1 MKLLSSITLAVAPL
15 STLALAAPKPMKVV
29 VFGGTGYVGSQ
40 VAERLIKRGHTVTAV
55 SRRGVNPKP
64 ESKELSQ
71 VSWVSGDATDIK
83 TVESLIKDSDAAV
96 HAIGLLFDV
105 DSGLSNLNKIVSGS
119 GSVPGDASTYDAITR
134 TTAFNV
140 IESIEKKQSSIM
152 NVMNKD
158 KKFPFCFVSAAEA
171 GWPDVPFGK
180 TIDEKLAP
188 GWLQKYLIAKRAVEQ
203 RLKDSNEKKGVIRS
217 AIYRPSL
224 IWDWTKFD
232 VLPVI
237 PVFNFASAIGIPFVD
252 KTVRVETLADAI
264 VAGLG
269 KYIHSLMKHL
279 AYKTSK
285 HLTTFL
291 SCSSENDD
299 ISGVQRFGEMEDVCQ
314 RVR

>member
-1 MKLLSSITLAVAPL
+1 MKVLSAITLLVAPL
-15 STLALAAPKPMKVV
+15 CISALAAPKPMKVT

-40 VAERLIKRGHTVTAV
+40 VCERLIKRGHKVTAL

-64 ESKELSQ
+64 DSKELSQ
-71 VSWVSGDATDIK
+71 VTWVSGDATDMK
-83 TVESLIKDSDAAV
+83 TVEGLLKDSDAAV
-96 HAIGLLFDV
+96 HSIGLLFDV
-105 DSGLSNLNKIVSGS
+105 DSGLANLNKIVSGS
-119 GSVPGDASTYDAITR
+119 GSVPGEASTYDAITR

-140 IESIEKKQSSIM
+140 IQGIEKKQSSIM

-180 TIDEKLAP
+180 TIDEKIAP

-203 RLKDSNEKKGVIRS
+203 RLKDSNGIRF

-224 IWDWTKFD
+224 IWDWTKLD

-264 VAGLG
+264 VAGL
-269 KYIHSLMKHL
+269 
-279 AYKTSK
+279 
-285 HLTTFL
+285 
-291 SCSSENDD
+291 ENDNV
-299 ISGVQRFGEMEDVCQ
+299 SGVQRFGEMEKISEL
-314 RVR
+314 VR

>member
-1 MKLLSSITLAVAPL
+1 MKVLSAITLLVAPL
-15 STLALAAPKPMKVV
+15 CISALAAPKKPMKVT
-29 VFGGTGYVGSQ
+29 VFGGTGYVGSA
-40 VAERLIKRGHTVTAV
+40 VCERLIKRGHEVTAL

-64 ESKELSQ
+64 DSKELSQ
-71 VSWVSGDATDIK
+71 VNWVSGDATDMK
-83 TVESLIKDSDAAV
+83 TVEGLLNDSDAAV
-96 HAIGLLFDV
+96 HCIGLLFDV
-105 DSGLSNLNKIVSGS
+105 DSGLANLNKIVSGS
-119 GSVPGDASTYDAITR
+119 GSVPGEASTYDAITR

-140 IESIEKKQSSIM
+140 VQGIEKKQSSIM

-180 TIDEKLAP
+180 TIDEKIAP

-203 RLKDSNEKKGVIRS
+203 RLKDSNGIRY

-224 IWDWTKFD
+224 IWDWTKLD

-264 VAGLG
+264 VAGL
-269 KYIHSLMKHL
+269 
-279 AYKTSK
+279 
-285 HLTTFL
+285 
-291 SCSSENDD
+291 ENDNV
-299 ISGVQRFGEMEDVCQ
+299 SGVQRFGEMEKISEL
-314 RVR
+314 VR

>member
-1 MKLLSSITLAVAPL
+1 MKVLSAITLLVAPL
-15 STLALAAPKPMKVV
+15 CISALAAPKPMKVT

-40 VAERLIKRGHTVTAV
+40 VCERLIKRGHEVTAL

-64 ESKELSQ
+64 DSKELSQ
-71 VSWVSGDATDIK
+71 VTWVSGDATDMK
-83 TVESLIKDSDAAV
+83 TVEGLLKDSDAAV
-96 HAIGLLFDV
+96 HCIGLLFDV
-105 DSGLSNLNKIVSGS
+105 DSGLANLNKIVSGS
-119 GSVPGDASTYDAITR
+119 GSVPGEASTYDAITR

-140 IESIEKKQSSIM
+140 IQGIEKKQSSIM

-180 TIDEKLAP
+180 TIDEKIAP

-203 RLKDSNEKKGVIRS
+203 RLKGSNAIRY

-224 IWDWTKFD
+224 IWDWTKLD

-264 VAGLG
+264 VAGL
-269 KYIHSLMKHL
+269 
-279 AYKTSK
+279 
-285 HLTTFL
+285 
-291 SCSSENDD
+291 ENDN
-299 ISGVQRFGEMEDVCQ
+299 ISGVQRFGEMEKISEL
-314 RVR
+314 VR

>member
-1 MKLLSSITLAVAPL
+1 MKVLSAITLLVAPL
-15 STLALAAPKPMKVV
+15 CISALAAPKPMKVT

-40 VAERLIKRGHTVTAV
+40 VCERLIQRGHQVTAL

-64 ESKELSQ
+64 DSKELSQ
-71 VSWVSGDATDIK
+71 VTWVSGDATDMK
-83 TVESLIKDSDAAV
+83 TVEGLLKDSDAAV
-96 HAIGLLFDV
+96 HCIGLLFDV
-105 DSGLSNLNKIVSGS
+105 DSGLANLNKIVSGS
-119 GSVPGDASTYDAITR
+119 GSVPGEASTYDAITR

-140 IESIEKKQSSIM
+140 IQGIEKKQSSIM

-180 TIDEKLAP
+180 TIDEKIAP

-203 RLKDSNEKKGVIRS
+203 RLKGSNAIRY

-224 IWDWTKFD
+224 IWDWTKLD

-264 VAGLG
+264 VAGL
-269 KYIHSLMKHL
+269 
-279 AYKTSK
+279 
-285 HLTTFL
+285 
-291 SCSSENDD
+291 ENDN
-299 ISGVQRFGEMEDVCQ
+299 ISGVQRFGEMEKISEL
-314 RVR
+314 VR

>member
-1 MKLLSSITLAVAPL
+1 MKVLSAITLLVAPL
-15 STLALAAPKPMKVV
+15 CTSALAAPKPAMKVT
-29 VFGGTGYVGSQ
+29 VFGGTGYVGSA
-40 VAERLIKRGHTVTAV
+40 VCERLIKRGHEVTAL

-64 ESKELSQ
+64 DSKELSQ
-71 VSWVSGDATDIK
+71 VNWVSGDATDMK
-83 TVESLIKDSDAAV
+83 TVEGLLKDSDAAV
-96 HAIGLLFDV
+96 HCIGLLFDV
-105 DSGLSNLNKIVSGS
+105 DSGLANLNKIVSGS
-119 GSVPGDASTYDAITR
+119 GSVPGEASTYDAITR

-140 IESIEKKQSSIM
+140 IQGIEKKQSSIM

-180 TIDEKLAP
+180 TIDEKIAP

-203 RLKDSNEKKGVIRS
+203 RLKDSNGIRY

-224 IWDWTKFD
+224 IWDWTKLD

-264 VAGLG
+264 VAGL
-269 KYIHSLMKHL
+269 
-279 AYKTSK
+279 
-285 HLTTFL
+285 
-291 SCSSENDD
+291 ENDNV
-299 ISGVQRFGEMEDVCQ
+299 SGVQRFGEMEKI
-314 RVR
+314 

>member
-1 MKLLSSITLAVAPL
+1 MKVLSAITLLVAPL
-15 STLALAAPKPMKVV
+15 CTSALAAPKPAMKVT
-29 VFGGTGYVGSQ
+29 VFGGTGYVGSA
-40 VAERLIKRGHTVTAV
+40 VCERLIKRGHEVTAL

-64 ESKELSQ
+64 DSKELSQ
-71 VSWVSGDATDIK
+71 VNWVSGDATDMK
-83 TVESLIKDSDAAV
+83 TVEGLLKYSDAAV
-96 HAIGLLFDV
+96 HCIGLLFDV
-105 DSGLSNLNKIVSGS
+105 DSGLANLNKIVSGS
-119 GSVPGDASTYDAITR
+119 GSVPGEASTYDAITR

-140 IESIEKKQSSIM
+140 IQGIEKKQSSIM

-180 TIDEKLAP
+180 TIDEKIAP

-203 RLKDSNEKKGVIRS
+203 RLKDSNGIRY

-224 IWDWTKFD
+224 IWDWTKLD

-264 VAGLG
+264 VAGL
-269 KYIHSLMKHL
+269 
-279 AYKTSK
+279 
-285 HLTTFL
+285 
-291 SCSSENDD
+291 ENDNV
-299 ISGVQRFGEMEDVCQ
+299 SGVQRFGEMEKISEL
-314 RVR
+314 VR

>member
-1 MKLLSSITLAVAPL
+1 MKVLSAITLLVAPL
-15 STLALAAPKPMKVV
+15 CTSALAAPKPMKVT

-40 VAERLIKRGHTVTAV
+40 VCERLIKRGHEVTAL

-64 ESKELSQ
+64 DSKELSQ
-71 VSWVSGDATDIK
+71 VNWVSGDATDMK
-83 TVESLIKDSDAAV
+83 TVEGLLKDSDAAV
-96 HAIGLLFDV
+96 HCIGLLFDV
-105 DSGLSNLNKIVSGS
+105 DSGLANLNKIVSGS
-119 GSVPGDASTYDAITR
+119 GSVPGEKSTYDAITR

-140 IESIEKKQSSIM
+140 IQGIEKKQSSIM

-180 TIDEKLAP
+180 TIDEKIAP

-203 RLKDSNEKKGVIRS
+203 RLKDSNGIRY
-217 AIYRPSL
+217 AIMRPSL
-224 IWDWTKFD
+224 IWDWSKLD

-264 VAGLG
+264 VAGL
-269 KYIHSLMKHL
+269 
-279 AYKTSK
+279 
-285 HLTTFL
+285 
-291 SCSSENDD
+291 ENDNV
-299 ISGVQRFGEMEDVCQ
+299 SGVQRFKEMEEISQ
-314 RVR
+314 LAR

>member
-1 MKLLSSITLAVAPL
+1 MKVLSAITLLVAPL
-15 STLALAAPKPMKVV
+15 CTSALAAPKPMKVT

-40 VAERLIKRGHTVTAV
+40 VCERLIKRGHAVTAL

-64 ESKELSQ
+64 DSKELSQ
-71 VSWVSGDATDIK
+71 VTWVSGDATDMK
-83 TVESLIKDSDAAV
+83 TVEGLLKDSDAAV
-96 HAIGLLFDV
+96 HCIGLLFDV
-105 DSGLSNLNKIVSGS
+105 DSGLANLNKIVSGS
-119 GSVPGDASTYDAITR
+119 GSVPGEASTYDAITR

-140 IESIEKKQSSIM
+140 IQGIEKKQSSIM

-180 TIDEKLAP
+180 TIDEKIAP
-188 GWLQKYLIAKRAVEQ
+188 VWLQKYLIAKRAVEQ
-203 RLKDSNEKKGVIRS
+203 RLKDSNGIRY

-224 IWDWTKFD
+224 IWDWTKLD

-264 VAGLG
+264 VAGL
-269 KYIHSLMKHL
+269 
-279 AYKTSK
+279 
-285 HLTTFL
+285 
-291 SCSSENDD
+291 ENDNV
-299 ISGVQRFGEMEDVCQ
+299 SGVQRFGEMEELSQ
-314 RVR
+314 LVR

>member
-1 MKLLSSITLAVAPL
+1 MKVLSAITLLVAPL
-15 STLALAAPKPMKVV
+15 CISALAAPKPMKVT

-40 VAERLIKRGHTVTAV
+40 VCERLIKRGHKVTAL

-64 ESKELSQ
+64 DSKELSQ
-71 VSWVSGDATDIK
+71 VTWVSGDATDMK
-83 TVESLIKDSDAAV
+83 TVEGLLNDSDAAV
-96 HAIGLLFDV
+96 HCIGLLFDV
-105 DSGLSNLNKIVSGS
+105 DSGLANLNKIVSGS
-119 GSVPGDASTYDAITR
+119 GSVPGEASTYDAITR

-140 IESIEKKQSSIM
+140 IQGIEKKQSSIM
-152 NVMNKD
+152 NVMNRD

-180 TIDEKLAP
+180 TIDEKIAP

-203 RLKDSNEKKGVIRS
+203 RLKDSNGIRF

-224 IWDWTKFD
+224 IWDWTKLD

-264 VAGLG
+264 VAGL
-269 KYIHSLMKHL
+269 
-279 AYKTSK
+279 
-285 HLTTFL
+285 
-291 SCSSENDD
+291 ENDNV
-299 ISGVQRFGEMEDVCQ
+299 SGVQRFGEMEKISEL
-314 RVR
+314 VR

>member
-1 MKLLSSITLAVAPL
+1 MKVLSAITLLVAPL
-15 STLALAAPKPMKVV
+15 CISALAAPKKPMKVT
-29 VFGGTGYVGSQ
+29 VFGGTGYVGSA
-40 VAERLIKRGHTVTAV
+40 VCERLIKRGHEVTAL

-64 ESKELSQ
+64 DSKELSQ
-71 VSWVSGDATDIK
+71 VNWVSGDATDMK
-83 TVESLIKDSDAAV
+83 TVEGLLKESDAAV
-96 HAIGLLFDV
+96 HCIGLLFDV
-105 DSGLSNLNKIVSGS
+105 DSGLANLNKIVSGS
-119 GSVPGDASTYDAITR
+119 GSVPGEASTYDAITR

-140 IESIEKKQSSIM
+140 IQGIEKKQSSIM

-180 TIDEKLAP
+180 TIDEKIAP

-203 RLKDSNEKKGVIRS
+203 RLKDSNGIRY

-224 IWDWTKFD
+224 IWDWTKLD

-264 VAGLG
+264 VAGL
-269 KYIHSLMKHL
+269 
-279 AYKTSK
+279 
-285 HLTTFL
+285 
-291 SCSSENDD
+291 ENDNV
-299 ISGVQRFGEMEDVCQ
+299 SGVQRFGEMEKISEL
-314 RVR
+314 VR

>member
-1 MKLLSSITLAVAPL
+1 MKVLSAITLLVAPMCI
-15 STLALAAPKPMKVV
+15 SALAPMKVT

-40 VAERLIKRGHTVTAV
+40 VCERLIKRGHQVTAL

-64 ESKELSQ
+64 DSKELSQ
-71 VSWVSGDATDIK
+71 VTWVSGDATDMK
-83 TVESLIKDSDAAV
+83 TVEGLLKDSDAAV
-96 HAIGLLFDV
+96 HCIGLLFDV
-105 DSGLSNLNKIVSGS
+105 DSGLANLNKIVSGS
-119 GSVPGDASTYDAITR
+119 GSVPGEASTYDAITR

-140 IESIEKKQSSIM
+140 IQGIEKKQSSIM

-180 TIDEKLAP
+180 TIDEKIAP

-203 RLKDSNEKKGVIRS
+203 RLKDSKGIRY
-217 AIYRPSL
+217 AVYRPSL
-224 IWDWTKFD
+224 IWDWTKLD

-264 VAGLG
+264 VAGL
-269 KYIHSLMKHL
+269 
-279 AYKTSK
+279 
-285 HLTTFL
+285 
-291 SCSSENDD
+291 ENDNV
-299 ISGVQRFGEMEDVCQ
+299 SGVQRFGEMEKISEL
-314 RVR
+314 VR

>member
-1 MKLLSSITLAVAPL
+1 MKVLSAITLLVAPL
-15 STLALAAPKPMKVV
+15 CTSALAAPKPMKVT

-40 VAERLIKRGHTVTAV
+40 VCERLIKRGHAVTAL

-64 ESKELSQ
+64 DSKELSQ
-71 VSWVSGDATDIK
+71 VIWVSGDATDMK
-83 TVESLIKDSDAAV
+83 TVEGLLKDSDAAV
-96 HAIGLLFDV
+96 HCIGLLFDV
-105 DSGLSNLNKIVSGS
+105 DSGLANLNKIVSGS
-119 GSVPGDASTYDAITR
+119 GSVPGEASTYDAITR

-140 IESIEKKQSSIM
+140 IQGIEKKQSSIM

-180 TIDEKLAP
+180 TIDEKIAP
-188 GWLQKYLIAKRAVEQ
+188 VWLQKYLIAKRAVEQ
-203 RLKDSNEKKGVIRS
+203 RLKDSNGIRY

-224 IWDWTKFD
+224 IWDWTKLD

-264 VAGLG
+264 VAGL
-269 KYIHSLMKHL
+269 
-279 AYKTSK
+279 
-285 HLTTFL
+285 
-291 SCSSENDD
+291 ENDNV
-299 ISGVQRFGEMEDVCQ
+299 SGVQRFGEMEELSQ
-314 RVR
+314 LVR